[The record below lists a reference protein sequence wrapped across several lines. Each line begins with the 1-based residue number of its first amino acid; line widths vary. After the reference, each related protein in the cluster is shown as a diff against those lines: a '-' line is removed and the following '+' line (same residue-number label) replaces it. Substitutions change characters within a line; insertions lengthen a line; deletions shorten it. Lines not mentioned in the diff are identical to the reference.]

1 MLVLPENFVCKQ
13 YTLRLDSATSVPC
26 SALFMTFVHLS
37 SDESESKRFIS
48 LFRSSVSPQPL
59 GNKNQRTVG
68 KINQQLY
75 LIAPHQLL
83 LSRLLA
89 PFTRLSPDK
98 EWRMDSFIRPFCHA
112 LRVNIETD
120 TRVELSAAGD
130 ENYLESFADPVQ
142 R

>member
-1 MLVLPENFVCKQ
+1 
-13 YTLRLDSATSVPC
+13 
-26 SALFMTFVHLS
+26 MTFVHLC

-48 LFRSSVSPQPL
+48 LFRSFVSPQPL

-75 LIAPHQLL
+75 LIALLLQLL
-83 LSRLLA
+83 CSRLSSA

-98 EWRMDSFIRPFCHA
+98 ERRMDSFIRPFCHA

>member
-1 MLVLPENFVCKQ
+1 MLVLPENFCL
-13 YTLRLDSATSVPC
+13 YTLRLDSAPPC

-37 SDESESKRFIS
+37 SDESESERFIS
-48 LFRSSVSPQPL
+48 LSLSSVSPPPL

-75 LIAPHQLL
+75 LIALHRLL

-120 TRVELSAAGD
+120 KRLELCPLAGD
-130 ENYLESFADPVQ
+130 EEEENLSQIQQ